1 MCHSRQCDLVGSIP
15 EYCMQFD
22 AAGYLPGG
30 RPQRTVFTI
39 LAITLQEAEARFR
52 FERAHISL
60 VSEV

>member
-1 MCHSRQCDLVGSIP
+1 
-15 EYCMQFD
+15 MQFD